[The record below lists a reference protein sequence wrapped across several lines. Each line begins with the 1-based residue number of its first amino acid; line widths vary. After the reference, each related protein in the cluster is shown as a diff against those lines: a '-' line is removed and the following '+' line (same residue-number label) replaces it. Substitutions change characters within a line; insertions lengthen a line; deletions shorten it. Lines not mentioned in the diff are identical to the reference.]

1 MNNLQSTR
9 ENYHKSIDYKKNN
22 RENQQKGGALNPKD

>member
-9 ENYHKSIDYKKNN
+9 ENYHKSIDYKKN